1 MAELTIHNLT
11 KEPLYLGE
19 LYTSV
24 QTDVPLI
31 INRPAPTLKHLMSL
45 KRALE
50 AEQVAFGIVYTAG
63 EVPLTDPFDGAEE
76 SHVAR
81 KTWEVR

>member
-24 QTDVPLI
+24 PTNAPLVI
-31 INRPAPTLKHLMSL
+31 YRPAPALKHLTSL

-63 EVPLTDPFDGAEE
+63 EVQLEDPFAGAEE
-76 SHVAR
+76 SHAAR